1 MLSGAS
7 PSMMNPSVPVLS
19 LGYSTYQP
27 LDTHVFPLNTHLTY
41 CALPSGYTFLVTNL
55 MREEASLVELI
66 GLVSL
71 FLIICWIARQFD
83 KRNERMKDLEERIYQ
98 LEKRLEE
105 LEN

>member
-1 MLSGAS
+1 ML
-7 PSMMNPSVPVLS
+7 
-19 LGYSTYQP
+19 Q
-27 LDTHVFPLNTHLTY
+27 HFW
-41 CALPSGYTFLVTNL
+41 
-55 MREEASLVELI
+55 EEASLVELI

-83 KRNERMKDLEERIYQ
+83 KRNERMKDLEGRIYQ

>member
-1 MLSGAS
+1 M
-7 PSMMNPSVPVLS
+7 
-19 LGYSTYQP
+19 
-27 LDTHVFPLNTHLTY
+27 
-41 CALPSGYTFLVTNL
+41 
-55 MREEASLVELI
+55 ELI

-83 KRNERMKDLEERIYQ
+83 KINERMKDLEERIYQ